1 MHPALERGCLER
13 IRRSIC
19 CEALRTDTQMKGEAM
34 NLTQTQFEILTTIE
48 RHQDQKHSQR
58 SLATTLEISV
68 GAVNKAIGEL
78 CDLELMKSLGNSHYD
93 VTLKGY
99 EWLEPYRVKK
109 AIFMAAG
116 FGSRMVPVTL
126 NTPKPLIL
134 VHGKRIIETL
144 LDAVVAAGIQDITI
158 IRGYLGEQFDV
169 LLKKYPMIKF
179 IENPLYNESNNI
191 SSAYVARDMLENAY
205 VLESDLVL
213 YNPDLIRKYEY
224 TTNYLGMKVDVTDD
238 WCFETKK
245 GIITKVKVGGRD
257 VHHMFGI
264 SYWSKE
270 DGQKMASDIDE
281 VYHMPGGKE
290 KYWDEV
296 ALTVCKENYEVA
308 VRPVQKGDVI
318 EIDTY
323 NELKQIDSIY
333 NV

>member
-1 MHPALERGCLER
+1 MSFTLNQFEVLTFIERKQDE
-13 IRRSIC
+13 
-19 CEALRTDTQMKGEAM
+19 K
-34 NLTQTQFEILTTIE
+34 LTQREIA
-48 RHQDQKHSQR
+48 QKCH
-58 SLATTLEISV
+58 L
-68 GAVNKAIGEL
+68 
-78 CDLELMKSLGNSHYD
+78 SLGNVNKVLAELQELEVLKVQDDSKYE

-126 NTPKPLIL
+126 NTPKPLIQ

-144 LDAVVAAGIQDITI
+144 LDAVLDVGITDITI
-158 IRGYLGEQFDV
+158 VRGYLGEQFDL

-179 IENPLYNESNNI
+179 VENPIFNEANNI
-191 SSAYVARDMLENAY
+191 SSAYVVRDMLSNAY
-205 VLESDLVL
+205 VLESDLLL
-213 YNPDLIRKYEY
+213 YNKEIIRKYEY
-224 TTNYLGMKVDVTDD
+224 TTNYLGLPSERTDD

-245 GIITKVKVGGRD
+245 GYITKVKVGGEN

-264 SYWSKE
+264 SYWTKE
-270 DGQKMASDIDE
+270 DGEKMESDIE
-281 VYHMPGGKE
+281 KVFKSPGGKE
-290 KYWDEV
+290 RYWDEV
-296 ALTVCKENYEVA
+296 ALRECIKNYKVWVREVE
-308 VRPVQKGDVI
+308 KGDII

>member
-1 MHPALERGCLER
+1 MRGVKM
-13 IRRSIC
+13 S
-19 CEALRTDTQMKGEAM
+19 
-34 NLTQTQFEILTTIE
+34 LTLNQFEVLTTIE
-48 RHQDQKHSQR
+48 RKQDEKHTQRELAKKCNVSLGIVNKVLTELQDQE
-58 SLATTLEISV
+58 LL
-68 GAVNKAIGEL
+68 KAQ
-78 CDLELMKSLGNSHYD
+78 DNSKYT

-126 NTPKPLIL
+126 NTPKPLIK

-144 LDAVVAAGIQDITI
+144 LDAVLDAGITDITI
-158 IRGYLGEQFDV
+158 VRGYLGGQFDL

-179 IENPLYNESNNI
+179 VENPIYNEANNI
-191 SSAYVARDMLENAY
+191 SSAYVVRDMLANAY
-205 VLESDLVL
+205 VLESDLLL
-213 YNPDLIRKYEY
+213 YNKDIIRKYEY
-224 TTNYLGMKVDVTDD
+224 TTNYLGMPVDVTDD

-245 GIITKVKVGGRD
+245 GYITKIRVGGEN

-270 DGQKMASDIDE
+270 DAEKMEYDIE
-281 VYHMPGGKE
+281 KVFKSPGGKE
-290 KYWDEV
+290 RYWDEV
-296 ALTVCKENYEVA
+296 ALKECIKNYKVWVRTVE
-308 VRPVQKGDVI
+308 KGDIV

-323 NELKQIDSIY
+323 NELKQIDSVY

>member
-1 MHPALERGCLER
+1 M
-13 IRRSIC
+13 S
-19 CEALRTDTQMKGEAM
+19 
-34 NLTQTQFEILTTIE
+34 LTLNQFEVLTTIE
-48 RHQDQKHSQR
+48 RKQDEKHTQRELAKKCNVSLGIVNKVLTELQDQE
-58 SLATTLEISV
+58 LL
-68 GAVNKAIGEL
+68 KAQ
-78 CDLELMKSLGNSHYD
+78 DNSKYT

-126 NTPKPLIL
+126 NTPKPLIK

-144 LDAVVAAGIQDITI
+144 LDAVLDAGITDITI
-158 IRGYLGEQFDV
+158 VRGYLGGQFDL

-179 IENPLYNESNNI
+179 VENPIYNEANNI
-191 SSAYVARDMLENAY
+191 SSAYVVRDMLANAY
-205 VLESDLVL
+205 VLESDLLL
-213 YNPDLIRKYEY
+213 YNKDIIRKYEY
-224 TTNYLGMKVDVTDD
+224 TTNYLGMPVDVTDD

-245 GIITKVKVGGRD
+245 GYITKIRVGGEN

-270 DGQKMASDIDE
+270 DAEKMEYDIE
-281 VYHMPGGKE
+281 KVFKSPGGKE
-290 KYWDEV
+290 RYWDEV
-296 ALTVCKENYEVA
+296 ALKECIKNYKVWVRTVE
-308 VRPVQKGDVI
+308 KGDIV

-323 NELKQIDSIY
+323 NELKQIDSVY

>member
-1 MHPALERGCLER
+1 MSLTLKQFEVLTLVERRQDE
-13 IRRSIC
+13 
-19 CEALRTDTQMKGEAM
+19 K
-34 NLTQTQFEILTTIE
+34 LTQRDIA
-48 RHQDQKHSQR
+48 QKCH
-58 SLATTLEISV
+58 
-68 GAVNKAIGEL
+68 
-78 CDLELMKSLGNSHYD
+78 MSLGNVNKVLTELQEAELVKTLDDAKYE

-126 NTPKPLIL
+126 NTPKPLIQ

-144 LDAVVAAGIQDITI
+144 LDAVLDAGITDITI
-158 IRGYLGEQFDV
+158 VRGYLGEQFDL

-179 IENPLYNESNNI
+179 VENPIFNEANNI
-191 SSAYVARDMLENAY
+191 SSAYVVRDMLSNAY
-205 VLESDLVL
+205 VLESDLLL
-213 YNPDLIRKYEY
+213 YNKEIIRKYEY
-224 TTNYLGMKVDVTDD
+224 TTNYLGLPSERTDD

-245 GIITKVKVGGRD
+245 GYITKVKVGGEN

-264 SYWSKE
+264 SYWTKE
-270 DGQKMASDIDE
+270 DGEKMESDIE
-281 VYHMPGGKE
+281 KVFKSPGGKE
-290 KYWDEV
+290 RYWDEV
-296 ALTVCKENYEVA
+296 ALRECIKNYKVWVREVE
-308 VRPVQKGDVI
+308 KGDII

>member
-1 MHPALERGCLER
+1 M
-13 IRRSIC
+13 S
-19 CEALRTDTQMKGEAM
+19 
-34 NLTQTQFEILTTIE
+34 LTLNQFEVLTTIE
-48 RHQDQKHSQR
+48 RKQDEKHTQRELAKKCNVSLGIVNKVLTELQDQE
-58 SLATTLEISV
+58 LL
-68 GAVNKAIGEL
+68 KAQ
-78 CDLELMKSLGNSHYD
+78 DNSKYT

-126 NTPKPLIL
+126 NTPKPLIK

-144 LDAVVAAGIQDITI
+144 LDAVLDAGITDITI
-158 IRGYLGEQFDV
+158 VRGYLGEQFDL

-179 IENPLYNESNNI
+179 VENPIYNEANNI
-191 SSAYVARDMLENAY
+191 SSAYVVRDMLANAY
-205 VLESDLVL
+205 VLESDLLL
-213 YNPDLIRKYEY
+213 YNKDIIRKYEY
-224 TTNYLGMKVDVTDD
+224 TTNYLGMPVDVTDD

-245 GIITKVKVGGRD
+245 GYITKIRVGGEN

-270 DGQKMASDIDE
+270 DAEKIECDIE
-281 VYHMPGGKE
+281 KVFKSPGGKE
-290 KYWDEV
+290 RYWDEV
-296 ALTVCKENYEVA
+296 ALKECIKNYKVW
-308 VRPVQKGDVI
+308 VRPVEKGDIV

-323 NELKQIDSIY
+323 NELKQIDSVY